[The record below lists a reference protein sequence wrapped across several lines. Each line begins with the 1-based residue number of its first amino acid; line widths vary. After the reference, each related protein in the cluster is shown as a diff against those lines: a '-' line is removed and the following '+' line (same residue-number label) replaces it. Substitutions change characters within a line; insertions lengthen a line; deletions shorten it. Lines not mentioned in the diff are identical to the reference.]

1 MSLPVYM
8 FTGFLESGKTSFI
21 KDTLLD
27 PGFTDNEVTLLISC
41 EEGEEEYDKDFLKKA
56 RCRLLQLDDPSDLNP
71 ELLQSAAEKTDPD
84 RVVIEY
90 NGMWDL
96 RLIEKGFPKGWELFQ
111 IITTINAETYP
122 LYLANMGSKIME
134 HVGSSE
140 LVVFNRCTD
149 ELKDFIHTTN
159 IRAMNPRAYI
169 YLEDTEGNAEDFS
182 ENEPLP
188 YDLDAEIVEIA
199 PDDFARFYV
208 DAMNSPEKYDG
219 KTVKIYA
226 QLHKRGEEDPPER
239 FAAGRFSMV
248 CCADDIAFL
257 AFFCDMED
265 GQKIVEERSYAN
277 LTAKVSNEYVKE
289 FHGDCPVLKVL
300 EFNPAEAPADDLL
313 YMNS

>member
-27 PGFTDNEVTLLISC
+27 PGFTDDELTLLISC
-41 EEGEEEYDKDFLKKA
+41 EEGEEEYDEEFLKEA
-56 RCRLLQLDDPSDLNP
+56 RCSFVQLEDPSEFTAANMAA
-71 ELLQSAAEKTDPD
+71 AAEKVQPD
-84 RVVIEY
+84 RIVIEY
-90 NGMWDL
+90 NGMWDI
-96 RLIEKGFPKGWELFQ
+96 RLLNEGFPQDWQLFQ
-111 IITTINAETYP
+111 IITTINAETYQ

-134 HVGSSE
+134 HVSNSE
-140 LVVFNRCTD
+140 LIVFNRCTD

-169 YLEDTEGNAEDFS
+169 YLEDNDGNAEDFS

-188 YDLDAEIVEIA
+188 YDLDAPVVEIK
-199 PDDFARFYV
+199 PEDFGRFYV
-208 DAMNSPEKYDG
+208 DAMNSPAKYDG

-248 CCADDIAFL
+248 CCADDISFL
-257 AFFCDMED
+257 AFFCEMEN
-265 GQKIVEERSYAN
+265 GQEIVQERGYAN
-277 LTAKVSNEYVKE
+277 ITALINTEFVRE
-289 FHGDCPVLKVL
+289 FHGDCPVLKVQ
-300 EFNPAEAPADDLL
+300 EFEPAEAPEDDLL
-313 YMNS
+313 YMIN

>member
-8 FTGFLESGKTSFI
+8 FTGFLESGKTKFI

-27 PGFTDNEVTLLISC
+27 PGFTENEITLLISC
-41 EEGEEEYDKDFLKKA
+41 EEGEEEYDKDFLKQA
-56 RCRLLQLDDPSDLNP
+56 RCKLLQLEDPSDFNQ
-71 ELLQSAAEKTDPD
+71 EFLQSAAEKAAPD
-84 RVVIEY
+84 RIVIEF

-96 RLIEKGFPKGWELFQ
+96 RMISKEFPKDWDLYQ
-111 IITTINAETYP
+111 IITTINAETYQV
-122 LYLANMGSKIME
+122 YLANMGSKIME
-134 HVGSSE
+134 HVANSE
-140 LVVFNRCTD
+140 LIVFNRCTE

-169 YLEDTEGNAEDFS
+169 YLEDMDGNAEDFS

-188 YDLDAEIVEIA
+188 YDLDAPVVEIQ
-199 PDDFARFYV
+199 PDDFGRFYV
-208 DAMNSPEKYDG
+208 DAMNAPEKYDG

-248 CCADDIAFL
+248 CCANDIAFL
-257 AFFCDMED
+257 AFFCDMEN
-265 GQKIVEERSYAN
+265 GQDRVEERSYAN

-289 FHGDCPVLKVL
+289 FHGDCPVLKVT
-300 EFNPAEAPADDLL
+300 EFEPADAPEDDLL
-313 YMNS
+313 YMNN

>member
-27 PGFTDNEVTLLISC
+27 PGFTDQEITLLVSC
-41 EEGEEEYDKDFLKKA
+41 EEGEEEYDKEFLKNA
-56 RCRLLQLDDPSDLNP
+56 RCKLVQLEEPSDLNP
-71 ELLQSAAEKTDPD
+71 EFLQMAAEKADAD
-84 RVVIEY
+84 RVVLEY
-90 NGMWDL
+90 NGMWDI
-96 RLIEKGFPKGWELFQ
+96 RLINQGFPKDWELFQ
-111 IITTINAETYP
+111 IITTINAETYQV
-122 LYLANMGSKIME
+122 YLANMGSKIME
-134 HVGSSE
+134 HVASSE
-140 LVVFNRCTD
+140 LIVFNRCTD

-169 YLEDTEGNAEDFS
+169 YLEDLDGNAEDFS

-188 YDLDAEIVEIA
+188 YDLDAPVVDIQ
-199 PDDFARFYV
+199 PQDFGRFYV
-208 DAMNSPEKYDG
+208 DAMNAPDKYDG

-226 QLHKRGEEDPPER
+226 QLHKREEDPPER

-248 CCADDIAFL
+248 CCANDIAFL

-265 GQKIVEERSYAN
+265 GQKLVEERAYAN
-277 LTAKVSNEYVKE
+277 LTATVSNEYVKE

-300 EFNPAEAPADDLL
+300 KFEPAEAPEDDLL
-313 YMNS
+313 YMNN